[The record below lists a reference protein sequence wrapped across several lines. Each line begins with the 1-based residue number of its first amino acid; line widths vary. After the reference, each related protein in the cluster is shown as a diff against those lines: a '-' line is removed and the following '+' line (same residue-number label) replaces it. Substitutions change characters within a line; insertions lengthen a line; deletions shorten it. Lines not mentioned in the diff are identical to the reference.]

1 MGTGQKWTLRI
12 VPMEYNA
19 RNEVK
24 DRGTDLQCSPSRE
37 CFFFVFSRD
46 ETQRSGTQAEGNDVL
61 QFWAVCNEGGSVN
74 L

>member
-1 MGTGQKWTLRI
+1 MDPAYRSHGVQRTKRGERPRDRPAMQS
-12 VPMEYNA
+12 VP
-19 RNEVK
+19 RV
-24 DRGTDLQCSPSRE
+24 
-37 CFFFVFSRD
+37 FFFVFSRD